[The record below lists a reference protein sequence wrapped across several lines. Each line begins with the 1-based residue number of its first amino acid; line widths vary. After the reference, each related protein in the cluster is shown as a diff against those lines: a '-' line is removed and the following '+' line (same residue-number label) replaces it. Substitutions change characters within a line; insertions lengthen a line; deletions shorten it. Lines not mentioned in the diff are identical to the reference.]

1 MTPGLFDDWRQEW
14 RLRRGA
20 ASFVEGL
27 LADPGTDDVA
37 KLATLARVD
46 EDRARW
52 ELRYARRALGMLV
65 AQRDALDD
73 RTGSEVAR
81 ELASAMHNDPHI
93 AADMV
98 KIADRQLNERL
109 AAYREVLTTRRPEEG
124 TGKRLGRVLLRL
136 TGWAGPAEDS
146 QLEQVGD
153 VMERFLT
160 QSNDALRKAF
170 GTASLPEDLPPSAA
184 RSGKH

>member
-1 MTPGLFDDWRQEW
+1 MSRSLFDDWRQEW

-20 ASFVEGL
+20 AAFVEGL
-27 LADPGTDDVA
+27 LADPSPEDVTA
-37 KLATLARVD
+37 LATMVQVD

-52 ELRYARRALGMLV
+52 ELRYARRTLGVLV

-81 ELASAMHNDPHI
+81 ELASAMHNDRHI

-98 KIADRQLNERL
+98 RVADRQLNERL
-109 AAYREVLTTRRPEEG
+109 TAYREVLTTRRPDEG
-124 TGKRLGRVLLRL
+124 VETRLGRVLLRL
-136 TGWAGPAEDS
+136 TGWNGPASEDRAGMAGT
-146 QLEQVGD
+146 L
-153 VMERFLT
+153 MLRYLT
-160 QSNDALRKAF
+160 EANDALRKAF

-184 RSGKH
+184 RSGKP